1 MLYLLCFVGGVIAGV
16 VLMCI
21 VSAAKEEDEK

>member
-1 MLYLLCFVGGVIAGV
+1 MLYLMCFIGGVVAGV

-21 VSAAKEEDEK
+21 VSANEEEDE

>member
-1 MLYLLCFVGGVIAGV
+1 MLYLLCFLGGVVAGV

-21 VSAAKEEDEK
+21 VSASKEEDEQ

>member
-1 MLYLLCFVGGVIAGV
+1 MLYLLCFVGGVVAGV

-21 VSAAKEEDEK
+21 VSAKEEDEQ

>member
-1 MLYLLCFVGGVIAGV
+1 MLYLLCFVGGVVAGV

-21 VSAAKEEDEK
+21 VSASKEEDDT